1 MFPCMA
7 SFCRI
12 TIRAH
17 GHLRTV
23 TSQSEREA
31 ALMAESILRQFT
43 GNVMSVG
50 YWVDCS
56 DTGAIQR
63 IAHYLDDL
71 TAELA

>member
-1 MFPCMA
+1 MA

-17 GHLRTV
+17 GHMRTV
-23 TSQSEREA
+23 TSPFEREA

-43 GNVMSVG
+43 GNVMAVG

-56 DTGAIQR
+56 DTGAMWR
-63 IAHYLDDL
+63 IAHYLDDVA
-71 TAELA
+71 TELV

>member
-1 MFPCMA
+1 MA

-17 GHLRTV
+17 GHMHTV
-23 TSQSEREA
+23 TAPSEREA
-31 ALMAESILRQFT
+31 ALMAESILRQFA
-43 GNVMSVG
+43 GDVMSVG

-56 DTGAIQR
+56 DTGAMRR

-71 TAELA
+71 ATELA

>member
-1 MFPCMA
+1 MA
-7 SFCRI
+7 TICRI

-17 GHLRTV
+17 GHMRTV
-23 TSQSEREA
+23 TAPSEREA
-31 ALMAESILRQFT
+31 ALRAESILRQFT

-56 DTGAIQR
+56 DTGAMQR

-71 TAELA
+71 AAELA